1 MSGDMHDLLIRM
13 ADELDN
19 YRQLLTDDRREVHA
33 LAAEARAALA
43 AAPEGEVGE
52 LVAWL
57 RLNGDSFAA
66 GRRHAHDLTFQSFH
80 RAADLLEQLA
90 AAAPAVVPDG
100 PAVPNGRGPAS
111 VVGEP
116 SDAEVLAVRPMLEQV
131 AAMGDCIGANTVGA
145 IMAISDRAAAWLA
158 ENPPGKLI
166 AIEPRGCP
174 IPGACSCVQPAPP
187 AEGEVGELVK
197 RLRDWHTISTL
208 EERARAAELLQRQH
222 PAPVPVSER
231 LPGDQLCWWYEP
243 DEEDGYGGRW
253 TLLRIRGG
261 TGTYTHWL
269 PAHALPLPAPQGGEG
284 EG

>member
-1 MSGDMHDLLIRM
+1 MSSDMHDLLSRM

-33 LAAEARAALA
+33 LATEARAALA

-57 RLNGDSFAA
+57 RERVHECLQAPWTPGIKHF
-66 GRRHAHDLTFQSFH
+66 G
-80 RAADLLEQLA
+80 RAATLLEQLA